1 MSHDQSL
8 IRGGPSRLPGGTER
22 RAAGGNDTILAGR
35 FRRDIEGLRG
45 LALLLVL
52 VGHAGV
58 PGLPGAFVAVD
69 VFFVI
74 SGFLITGLLVDE
86 ARRSGMISIAGF
98 YVRRAK
104 RLLPAASVVIVAS
117 VLLTYLFLPP
127 IRWSETARDALAS
140 TAYVMNWRLV
150 EQSTD
155 YLRAEEAPSILQHF
169 WSLAVEEQ
177 FYLLWPLLLLGVAM
191 LSRHR
196 HKRGLTP
203 RKPAAWH
210 GLSGRHRKRLLGDR
224 MAVSLLV
231 AFTLV
236 GVPSL
241 VWSIQ
246 LSLVD
251 PAQAYLVT
259 TTRVWELAL
268 GGALAIL
275 GGQLHRL
282 SRRVALVLGWTGMA
296 AVAFAA
302 ASVRP
307 ETAAY
312 PGYLALLP
320 TLGAVAIIAAG
331 PSAGRYGPALLLELR
346 PIRAAGVVSY
356 SWYLWHWPLLVV
368 AETRWG
374 QLDTVAGLA
383 MILCSAVPAVLT
395 YHLVENP
402 FRHSRFSRAGT
413 LRLGLVATSVTALTG
428 VGLQIAVRP
437 PAASVPTN
445 PQHVAGA
452 TSGALPGSSASMA
465 LVDQFPSI
473 HPDPLEARDDLPD
486 VYQDGCVTQ
495 ARESDLR
502 SCVYGN
508 RDSAVEVALAG
519 DSHAA
524 HWVPALQVVAAER
537 GWRLVTYIKTTCSF
551 LAAPTVIGGRADDSC
566 TEWNRRLRAAL
577 VGERRPR
584 LLIVSSVTQIPLV
597 NGSTPPPGPA
607 TAEAQAAALLETWSE
622 FTNVGLPLM
631 VIRDTPAFRIDMAEC
646 VSANRERLTSCAQP
660 RQSALA
666 WGLPQQAAAA
676 SLPAVHLA
684 DLNDEI
690 CPFELCPPVIDGVLV
705 YRDAHHLTATY
716 ARRLAPKFHDLL
728 RKHLP

>member
-1 MSHDQSL
+1 MSHDQAL
-8 IRGGPSRLPGGTER
+8 TRGGTPRLPGGAER
-22 RAAGGNDTILAGR
+22 QAAGSDGTILAGR

-52 VGHAGV
+52 VGHAGL

-86 ARRSGMISIAGF
+86 VRRSGTISIAGF

-177 FYLLWPLLLLGVAM
+177 FYLLWPLLLLAVGV
-191 LSRHR
+191 LSRQCR
-196 HKRGLTP
+196 TRGVRT
-203 RKPAAWH
+203 RNAAAWH
-210 GLSGRHRKRLLGDR
+210 GLSGRHRRRLLGDR

-241 VWSIQ
+241 MWSIH
-246 LSLVD
+246 LSQAD
-251 PAQAYLVT
+251 PARAYLVT

-282 SRRVALVLGWTGMA
+282 SRRVALALGWTGMA
-296 AVAFAA
+296 AVALAA
-302 ASVRP
+302 ASIRP

-312 PGYLALLP
+312 PGYVALLP

-331 PSAGRYGPALLLELR
+331 PSAGRFGPALLLEQR

-374 QLDTVAGLA
+374 PLGTGAGLA
-383 MILCSAVPAVLT
+383 MVLCSAVPAVLT

-402 FRHSRFSRAGT
+402 CRHSRFAKART
-413 LRLGLVATSVTALTG
+413 LRLGLVATSVTALAG
-428 VGLQIAVRP
+428 VGLQLAVRP
-437 PAASVPTN
+437 PVASVLTT
-445 PQHVAGA
+445 PQQVAGA
-452 TSGALPGSSASMA
+452 ASGALPGSSDSLP
-465 LVDQFPSI
+465 LVDRFATI
-473 HPDPLEARDDLPD
+473 RPDPFEARDDLPD

-495 ARESDLR
+495 ARESELR

-537 GWRLVTYIKTTCSF
+537 GWRLVTYVKTTCSF
-551 LAAPTVIGGRADDSC
+551 LTAPIVIGGQTDESC
-566 TEWNRRLRAAL
+566 TEWNRRLRTAL
-577 VGERRPR
+577 VGERRPQ

-597 NGSTPPPGPA
+597 NGGTPPPGPA
-607 TAEAQAAALLETWSE
+607 TADAQAAALLETWSDL
-622 FTNVGLPLM
+622 TDVGLPLM
-631 VIRDTPAFRIDMAEC
+631 VIRDTPAFKVDMAEC
-646 VSANRERLTSCAQP
+646 VSANRERLSTCAQP

-666 WGLPQQAAAA
+666 WGVPQQRAAAA
-676 SLPAVHLA
+676 LPAVHLA
-684 DLNDEI
+684 DLNDKI
-690 CPFELCPPVIDGVLV
+690 CPFELCPAVIDGMLV

-716 ARRLAPKFHDLL
+716 ARRLAPEFHELL
-728 RKHLP
+728 RRHLP